1 MEWLSVLPPLVAI
14 IIVIW
19 KKEVILALLSA
30 VFTSELI
37 LASQHHSNALFHAF
51 IGFIERIISVV
62 SSGGNARILVFSL
75 LIGALLAYVRDSG
88 GVTAMVEKLVHKG
101 IAKSKRQVG
110 GLTMFTGMVIFIES
124 NLSVLT
130 AGILSR
136 DLFDKFKMSRA
147 RLAYIIDS
155 TSAPVCILV
164 LLNGWGAYVLA
175 LLNNYELGQ
184 SSVSILWGS
193 VAFNFYAI
201 IALLMV
207 LYTVVTDRVHGPMKA
222 TESALNTDDGIQN
235 DAASSELKQQSSLAQ
250 SALEEASNV
259 SQAVLSQNVLQE
271 AIVPATKARF
281 MLLPLLSMIF
291 GMFFFMYWSGDG
303 DITQGSGSKSVLY
316 ATCLALAVSYF
327 LLRFYKR
334 FDHKELVEIGFKGI
348 GELLPLV
355 TIVLLSLTLG
365 ASLKELGTGYF
376 IAGIVG
382 DYLPLILVVPML
394 FLAGAVISFSTGTSW
409 GTFAIL
415 IPIGVPLIQ
424 ALGLPPSLVIAAI
437 LGGGIFGDHCSPISD
452 TTAVSAIASGCD
464 LLEHVKTQMPYAL
477 FGGALTLVAYVIA
490 SIIMI

>member
-1 MEWLSVLPPLVAI
+1 MDWLSVLPPLVAI

-19 KKEVILALLSA
+19 KKEVILALLTA
-30 VFTSELI
+30 VFTSELL
-37 LASQHHSNALFHAF
+37 LASQEHSNVIFHAF
-51 IGFIERIISVV
+51 IGSLERVIGVV
-62 SSGGNARILVFSL
+62 SSAGNARILIFSL

-88 GVTAMVEKLVHKG
+88 GVTATVEKLVNKG

-110 GLTMFTGMVIFIES
+110 ALTMFTGMVIFIES

-207 LYTVVTDRVHGPMKA
+207 VYTVVTDRVHGPMKTA
-222 TESALNTDDGIQN
+222 ELALNTSEKTKERVESDDLSQRSSIAESSIVQT
-235 DAASSELKQQSSLAQ
+235 AAPQETL
-250 SALEEASNV
+250 
-259 SQAVLSQNVLQE
+259 SQAILHE
-271 AIVPATKARF
+271 AMVPATKARF
-281 MLLPLLSMIF
+281 MLVPLMSMIF
-291 GMFFFMYWSGDG
+291 GMFFFMYWSGNG
-303 DITQGSGSKSVLY
+303 DITQGDGSKSVLY
-316 ATCLALAVSYF
+316 ATCLGLAVSYF
-327 LLRFYKR
+327 LLRFSNR
-334 FDHKELVEIGFKGI
+334 FEHQELVEIGFKGI
-348 GELLPLV
+348 AELLPLV

-382 DYLPLILVVPML
+382 EYLPLVLVIPML
-394 FLAGAVISFSTGTSW
+394 FIAGAIISFSTGTSW

-452 TTAVSAIASGCD
+452 TTCVSAIASGCD

-477 FGGALTLVAYVIA
+477 FGGAVTLVAYIIA
-490 SIIMI
+490 SIVMI

>member
-1 MEWLSVLPPLVAI
+1 MI
-14 IIVIW
+14 
-19 KKEVILALLSA
+19 
-30 VFTSELI
+30 
-37 LASQHHSNALFHAF
+37 
-51 IGFIERIISVV
+51 
-62 SSGGNARILVFSL
+62 FSL
-75 LIGALLAYVRDSG
+75 LIGALLAYIRDSG
-88 GVTAMVEKLVHKG
+88 GVTATVEKLVNKG

-184 SSVSILWGS
+184 SSVAILWGA

-207 LYTVVTDRVHGPMKA
+207 VYTVVTDRVHGPLKA
-222 TESALNTDDGIQN
+222 TELALNTDDNVQSSSVS
-235 DAASSELKQQSSLAQ
+235 ASSIDASSLEQ
-250 SALEEASNV
+250 SASHSKVSPNTVPQETL
-259 SQAVLSQNVLQE
+259 SQAILQE
-271 AIVPATKARF
+271 TMIPATKARF
-281 MLLPLLSMIF
+281 MLVPLFSMIF
-291 GMFFFMYWSGDG
+291 GMFFFMYWSGNG

-327 LLRFYKR
+327 LLRFSKR
-334 FDHKELVEIGFKGI
+334 FEHKELVEIGFKGI

-382 DYLPLILVVPML
+382 EHLPLILVVPML

-477 FGGALTLVAYVIA
+477 FGGAVTLVAYIIA
-490 SIIMI
+490 SIVMI